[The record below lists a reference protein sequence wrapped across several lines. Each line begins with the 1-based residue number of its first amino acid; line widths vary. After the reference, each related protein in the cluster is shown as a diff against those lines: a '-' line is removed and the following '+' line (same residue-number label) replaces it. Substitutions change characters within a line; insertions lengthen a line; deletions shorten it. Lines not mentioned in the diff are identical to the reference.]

1 MQAENSFWYVYILRS
16 DSHPDR
22 FYSGFT
28 TDIQKRL
35 KCHNSGSVP
44 ATKPCRPWRIKTCV
58 AFTDEKQARAFE
70 TYLKTQSG
78 RAFAKKR
85 L

>member
-1 MQAENSFWYVYILRS
+1 MNGTFFYVYILQS
-16 DSHPDR
+16 TGHTDH

-28 TDIQKRL
+28 TDITERL
-35 KCHNSGSVP
+35 KYHNAGHVP
-44 ATKPCRPWRIKTCV
+44 ATKPYRPWRIKTCI
-58 AFTDEKQARAFE
+58 AFTDEKRARAFE
-70 TYLKTQSG
+70 QYLKTQSG

>member
-1 MQAENSFWYVYILRS
+1 MKRDNTFWYVYILHS
-16 DSHPDR
+16 GSHPDR
-22 FYSGFT
+22 FYSGFS
-28 TDIQKRL
+28 TDIEKRL

-44 ATKPCRPWRIKTCV
+44 ATKPYHPWRIKTCI
-58 AFTDEKQARAFE
+58 AFSDEIRARAFE
-70 TYLKTQSG
+70 QYLKTQSG